1 MHRLFVYGTLEFPQ
15 VVKKVLGTTL
25 VGEYA
30 ELPGYERF
38 LLVNRNYP
46 GIIRNSAAR
55 VDGVLYHGVT
65 PKQFKLLDR
74 YEDRFYERRKVVVET
89 GHSQIIIAWAYIVP
103 LRYKHELS
111 GKPWDRENFVSIHL
125 KRFLNV
131 RCP

>member
-1 MHRLFVYGTLEFPQ
+1 MHRLFVYGTLEIPQ

-30 ELPGYERF
+30 ELPGFERF
-38 LLVNRNYP
+38 LLMNRNYP
-46 GIIRNSAAR
+46 GIIRNPTTR

-65 PKQFKLLDR
+65 PQYFKLLDR
-74 YEDRFYERRKVVVET
+74 YEDKFYERSRVEVET
-89 GHSQIIIAWAYIVP
+89 SDSQIVTAWAYVVP
-103 LRYKHELS
+103 LRYKRELS
-111 GKPWDRENFVSIHL
+111 NKSWNREEFTRAQL